1 MVVTVSTIDRQ
12 GVGMNFLK
20 ASRLYESLR
29 QGSNKR
35 EVLSKIE
42 DENSAQDF
50 YRLLY
55 PQKALL
61 TKNGLASLFAEEVGV
76 FIDVVMDVLGEN
88 DLALTLAQES
98 NASTSQGWS
107 VKDAFRMMESLS
119 MNAVEVLDTAHK
131 MDEIEARLFWSHV
144 LANKPPITSRA
155 FVIHLGISRGIHA
168 DVMKRHAS
176 LKDATELIHLIFQD
190 PQGLDI
196 PDRWYEEPNLALS
209 PRRYLPFHPHD
220 SMEKLEEFNYS
231 RYQRIPNKGSTK
243 MLYVIREQDGVRFV
257 WRDRSG
263 KIVSNG
269 QAPDSS
275 WLPDTPM
282 ILETVTDGNNIHVF
296 DAIFPRYHTLT
307 LEERLAK
314 LQEHTKDTPI
324 IVHQPTRID
333 SMVDLISSLKD
344 DEAIRFP
351 EIGEYKPLE
360 SGGYVM
366 MSSLSKMILRLH
378 SVRNI
383 QDTLSVRLS
392 CVDGYDDF
400 IVVGE
405 VDVVSDVKNTIRGM
419 VDRLCTIMPSK
430 DWEDIPD
437 EIIIPIEA
445 VVPSI
450 LKNPL
455 SIPDALVVSAR
466 DDLGMSDV
474 TQYVD
479 FIHAS

>member
-1 MVVTVSTIDRQ
+1 
-12 GVGMNFLK
+12 MNFQK

-35 EVLSKIE
+35 DVLSKID

-61 TKNGLASLFAEEVGV
+61 TKNSLASLFAEEVGV

-107 VKDAFRMMESLS
+107 VKDVFRMMESLS
-119 MNAVEVLDTAHK
+119 INAVKVLDTAHK

-209 PRRYLPFHPHD
+209 PRRYLPFHPQD
-220 SMEKLEEFNYS
+220 SIEKLEEFNYS
-231 RYQRIPNKGSTK
+231 QYQRIPNKGSTK
-243 MLYVIREQDGVRFV
+243 MLYVIREQDGVRFI

-275 WLPDTPM
+275 WLPNTPM

-296 DAIFPRYHTLT
+296 DAIFPRYHHLNLKDR
-307 LEERLAK
+307 LEKLA
-314 LQEHTKDTPI
+314 EHTKDTPV
-324 IVHQPTRID
+324 IVHHPTHID
-333 SMVDLISSLKD
+333 SMAYLISSLKD

-351 EIGEYKPLE
+351 DLNQYEPF
-360 SGGYVM
+360 SNGGYLLM
-366 MSSLSKMILRLH
+366 TSLSKMILRLH
-378 SVRNI
+378 SIRAI
-383 QDTLSVRLS
+383 QSRLFVKLS
-392 CVDGYDDF
+392 CVDGHDDY
-400 IVVGE
+400 IVVGDAE
-405 VDVVSDVKNTIRGM
+405 VFDVVNPAIRGIVNRM
-419 VDRLCTIMPSK
+419 TTIIPTK
-430 DWEDIPD
+430 EWNDVPD
-437 EIIIPIEA
+437 EIVIPIE
-445 VVPSI
+445 VIVPSI
-450 LKNPL
+450 LKDPL

-466 DDLGMSDV
+466 VDLGMSDV